1 MDSLKSFREDLI
13 ALIAKETRI
22 HKDEAR
28 KILATVLSSIVQ
40 LLRDKKSLR
49 LINFGAFSVREIAEK
64 KGRNPRTGE
73 IIQIAAHKKISFKP
87 GQAFREAINP
97 VPVKAFLKKEKAKKT
112 SRKKSS

>member
-40 LLRDKKSLR
+40 LLKDEKRLR
-49 LINFGAFSVREIAEK
+49 LVNFGTFSVKEIAERK
-64 KGRNPRTGE
+64 MRNPRTGE
-73 IIQIAAHKKISFKP
+73 SVQVAPHKKISFRP
-87 GQAFREAINP
+87 G
-97 VPVKAFLKKEKAKKT
+97 KAFKEAVNPISVKDSPKKGVAKKT